1 MSTPTASALG
11 PEQTL
16 AELAIRFAGASRV
29 FQRHGL
35 DFCCHGRV
43 TVREA
48 CEKRGLDLPSLLEE
62 LRLEVRPTAER
73 ERWDLRPIDEL
84 IDHLLI
90 HFHAR
95 HRDELP
101 RLRDMAERV
110 ERVHGDKA
118 ECPRGLARLIEFIA
132 GELESH
138 MQKEEAVLFPMLRQ
152 GHGAHASG
160 PIQVM
165 EAEHEEHGENLLR
178 LRELATDF
186 VPPPVAC
193 GTWRALYLGL
203 AELERDLMQHIHLE
217 NHVLFPRV
225 LAR

>member
-1 MSTPTASALG
+1 MSLPIVSTIG
-11 PEQTL
+11 PDHTL

-35 DFCCHGRV
+35 DFCCHGQV
-43 TVREA
+43 SVRDA
-48 CEKRGLDLPSLLEE
+48 CGKRGIDAAMVLGE
-62 LRLEVRPTAER
+62 LRDEIRPIAVH
-73 ERWDLRPIDEL
+73 ERWDLRSIDEL
-84 IDHLLI
+84 LDHLLV
-90 HFHAR
+90 HYHRR
-95 HRDELP
+95 HREELP
-101 RLRDMAERV
+101 RLRDMAARV
-110 ERVHGDKA
+110 ERVHADKP
-118 ECPRGLARLIEFIA
+118 ECPRGLAVLLDFVA
-132 GELESH
+132 SELESH
-138 MQKEEAVLFPMLRQ
+138 MQKEETVLFPMLRT
-152 GHGAHASG
+152 GHGAHAAG

-165 EAEHEEHGENLLR
+165 EAEHVEHGENLAR